1 MKTYC
6 EIVVKYILPGI
17 RAIIAK
23 DLIEIYKLTQKEA
36 AKRLGMTQPAISQYK
51 KHLRGRRASILEND
65 KEISEKISSLSKS
78 LAERA
83 VDTRKLKK
91 EFCDICE
98 FIRKKYGESIEE
110 VLNL

>member
-23 DLIEIYKLTQKEA
+23 DLIETYKLTQKEA

-65 KEISEKISSLSKS
+65 REINEKISILSKS
-78 LAERA
+78 LAERPI
-83 VDTRKLKK
+83 DPKKLRS
-91 EFCDICE
+91 EFCNICE
-98 FIRKKYGESIEE
+98 FIRKKYGKSIEE